1 MANTNCFL
9 PYPLQGEI
17 HYLFSWDTSSE
28 SFEFLHG
35 YSPTCDPELIR
46 TFL

>member
-28 SFEFLHG
+28 SFEF
-35 YSPTCDPELIR
+35 YTATAQCVIQN
-46 TFL
+46 